1 MSTQDTLAA
10 RYDGKGRSL
19 FGLALR
25 TSLLTLLTLG
35 FYRFWAKTRIRRYL
49 WSSTRI
55 GDDRFEY
62 TGTGTEKL
70 LGFLIA
76 LLVLT
81 VSLALAQLLLFFF
94 GLSAFRIPRSE
105 ADIVI
110 MMVSGYL
117 SLLLITP
124 LLYAAAYRARRYRL
138 ARTRLRGI
146 RFAMEPGA
154 WGYTWRAIGHSLL
167 TLLTLGIL
175 LPRQTFWLEK
185 YQADRSWYGDARFH
199 QGGTWTALY
208 AAMTHIFIGLGLI
221 AVAALAGFATSSAIL
236 GWALGAVGVTWLF
249 IGHIHYGV
257 KSFAILTNAK
267 RLGDEVRFHTA
278 PSTLRIV
285 GRVLLGSVGVGVVFF
300 LCVFAILTPA
310 IGALIW
316 SGGPSAQAMES
327 YIVAFTLLAYLIA
340 FVLTN
345 ALVLAL
351 ITQPVIA
358 HLVASTT
365 VLNPAALDSLRQRE
379 ADRGVDAE
387 GFADAL
393 DVGAAV

>member
-1 MSTQDTLAA
+1 MSTQDTLEA
-10 RYDGKGRSL
+10 RYDGKGRPL

-35 FYRFWAKTRIRRYL
+35 LYRFWAKTRIRRYL
-49 WSSTRI
+49 WSSLSV

-76 LLVLT
+76 LLVLA

-110 MMVSGYL
+110 MMASGYL

-124 LLYAAAYRARRYRL
+124 LLFAAAYRARRYRL

-154 WGYTWRAIGHSLL
+154 WGYTWRGIGHTLL

-185 YQADRSWYGDARFH
+185 YQIDRSWYGDARFH
-199 QGGTWTALY
+199 QGGAWTQLY
-208 AAMTHIFIGLGLI
+208 PAMTHSFIGLGLI
-221 AVAALAGFATSSAIL
+221 ALAALVGFATASALL
-236 GWALGAVGVTWLF
+236 GWTLGTAGMIWLA
-249 IGHIHYGV
+249 IGQLYYGV
-257 KSFAILTNAK
+257 KSFEILTNA
-267 RLGDEVRFHTA
+267 RELGDDVRFRTA
-278 PSTLRIV
+278 PHPWKIV
-285 GRVLLGSVGVGVVFF
+285 GRVLLGSAGVGVVFL
-300 LCVFAILTPA
+300 LCVSAILTPA
-310 IGALIW
+310 IGLLIW
-316 SGGPSAQAMES
+316 SGTPDAQTVES
-327 YIVAFTLLAYLIA
+327 SIFALTLLAYLIA
-340 FVLTN
+340 FVLTD
-345 ALVLAL
+345 ALILVF

-358 HLVASTT
+358 HLAACTT
-365 VLNPAALDSLRQRE
+365 VLNPEALDRLQQRE
-379 ADRGVDAE
+379 ADRGIDAE